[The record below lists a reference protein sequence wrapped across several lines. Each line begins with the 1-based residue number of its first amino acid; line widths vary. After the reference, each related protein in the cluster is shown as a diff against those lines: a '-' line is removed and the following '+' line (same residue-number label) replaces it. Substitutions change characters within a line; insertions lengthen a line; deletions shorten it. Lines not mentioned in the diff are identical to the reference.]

1 MLQILS
7 RIELRKYYDD
17 TESLKVKCCFLE
29 ENIFNFGS
37 LWKVLSNEKQ
47 PYNFP
52 SLGTFLRKEWL
63 GCFADHSYQCT
74 SFPCKYWYQTHRM
87 KKTWEFWNDVYDFLN
102 SRGNIKLVAII
113 HILCPAV
120 VCLHGRLVKFV
131 CKPNYYLQWDWDRV
145 LSLIRLDGY

>member
-17 TESLKVKCCFLE
+17 TESPKVKCCFLE

-37 LWKVLSNEKQ
+37 LWKVLSNDKQ

-52 SLGTFLRKEWL
+52 SLGTFLRKSGWDVLQTILTSVPHSPANTGTKPTEWRRHEN
-63 GCFADHSYQCT
+63 FEMMSMISST
-74 SFPCKYWYQTHRM
+74 V
-87 KKTWEFWNDVYDFLN
+87 EE
-102 SRGNIKLVAII
+102 LVAII

-131 CKPNYYLQWDWDRV
+131 CKPNYYLQRDWDSV